1 MSETSPAQRRRR
13 AIRLLQ
19 QVSEEITEAHLNY
32 QATVNSHES
41 VARALVATVGSEVA
55 GNVLAPMLT
64 GSVEWTG
71 EAYVELERI
80 LGDSIELLRSTLT
93 KNVNRASRDNR
104 KIATIRAQI
113 IRLEKSH
120 AETVRRVES
129 QHGELVLVK
138 SRLASVRAEL
148 DEREQSFLS
157 FLRKKDAL
165 RLEIGHLETAETRLS
180 LELNSLE
187 EQRSLI
193 EQDRDGTDRVAAI
206 TALENQLQV
215 SSVEKAQLEHQ
226 IADFERCT
234 SSFLTQPYDEQMQA
248 MREEFESSQ
257 KRLTVAVRRIS
268 VLATKRRDGQSF
280 VGWIAEC
287 DLKRSTVIAL
297 INAATKTLSEDEAKL
312 QAKLSDSVVK
322 SKERELERQQKAKK
336 RRQAVREARQREA
349 ERRAQ
354 ANERR
359 RLAAERRRQE
369 GVSRSRMPRSQ
380 TLRPGEPD
388 LNELRNRFRRS

>member
-93 KNVNRASRDNR
+93 KNVNRASSDNR

-165 RLEIGHLETAETRLS
+165 RLEIGHLETVETQLS
-180 LELNSLE
+180 LELKSLE

-215 SSVEKAQLEHQ
+215 SSVEKAQLEQQ

-234 SSFLTQPYDEQMQA
+234 SSFLTQPYDEQTQA

-322 SKERELERQQKAKK
+322 SKERELERQQKAKV

-369 GVSRSRMPRSQ
+369 AVSRSRMPRSQ

>member
-1 MSETSPAQRRRR
+1 MPESSSAQRRRR

-19 QVSEEITEAHLNY
+19 QVSEEVNDAQSDYQSTLNHHIDLAR
-32 QATVNSHES
+32 QLATI
-41 VARALVATVGSEVA
+41 VGSEVA
-55 GNVLAPMLT
+55 GNILAPMLT
-64 GSVEWTG
+64 RSTEWTG
-71 EAYVELERI
+71 EAYDELERI

-93 KNVNRASRDNR
+93 KNVSRMNRDNR

-148 DEREQSFLS
+148 DEREQSLLS

-165 RLEIGHLETAETRLS
+165 RLEIGHLETAETQLS
-180 LELNSLE
+180 LGLKSLK
-187 EQRSLI
+187 EQISLI
-193 EQDRDGTDRVAAI
+193 EEDRDGTDRVAAI

-215 SSVEKAQLEHQ
+215 SSTEKAQLEQQ
-226 IADFERCT
+226 IADFERRT
-234 SSFLTQPYDEQMQA
+234 SSFLTLPYDEQMKSI
-248 MREEFESSQ
+248 REEFESSQ
-257 KRLTVAVRRIS
+257 KRLTAAVRRIP
-268 VLATKRRDGQSF
+268 VLATKRRDDQSF
-280 VGWIAEC
+280 VGWIGEC
-287 DLKRSTVIAL
+287 DIKRSTVIAL
-297 INAATKTLSEDEAKL
+297 INAATKTLSEDEVKL
-312 QAKLSDSVVK
+312 QVRLSDSVVK
-322 SKERELERQQKAKK
+322 SKERELERQQKAKE
-336 RRQAVREARQREA
+336 RRQAVREARQRDA

-369 GVSRSRMPRSQ
+369 EASNSRIPRSPI
-380 TLRPGEPD
+380 LRPGEPD